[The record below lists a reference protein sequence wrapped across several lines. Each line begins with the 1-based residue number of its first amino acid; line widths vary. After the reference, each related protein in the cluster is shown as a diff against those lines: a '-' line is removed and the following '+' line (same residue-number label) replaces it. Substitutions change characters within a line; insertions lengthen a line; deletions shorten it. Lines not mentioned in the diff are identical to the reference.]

1 MESHG
6 RGNEGGGGGGNQSVV
21 EYKWESIE
29 NLLPIGGRRSLE

>member
-6 RGNEGGGGGGNQSVV
+6 RGNEGGGGEADRSVV

-29 NLLPIGGRRSLE
+29 N

>member
-6 RGNEGGGGGGNQSVV
+6 RGNEGEGGGGGNQSVV

-29 NLLPIGGRRSLE
+29 N